1 VDRKKLDEILDELT
15 VNDVLLM
22 IEIAVEWLERAR
34 RIQQRLRRAT
44 SLLGVSGYTSREEMI
59 YQMIAPMLQEE
70 MRRKMGY
77 TAVAGAVAETTE
89 EREVDVESYSKLKSM
104 LEKVK
109 KEISGEVKK
118 ETSQV
123 NSKQS

>member
-1 VDRKKLDEILDELT
+1 LSTNRRRLDEILDQLT

-22 IEIAVEWLERAR
+22 VEIAVEWLERTR

-44 SLLGVSGYTSREEMI
+44 SLLGVSGYASREEMI
-59 YQMIAPMLQEE
+59 YQMVAPMLQEE
-70 MRRKMGY
+70 LKRRMGY
-77 TAVAGAVAETTE
+77 TATGEAVE
-89 EREVDVESYSKLKSM
+89 EKEIDEESYAKLKSM

-109 KEISGEVKK
+109 KDIGGEEKK

-123 NSKQS
+123 SQG

>member
-1 VDRKKLDEILDELT
+1 LSTSRRRLDEILDQLT

-22 IEIAVEWLERAR
+22 VEIAVEWLERTR

-44 SLLGVSGYTSREEMI
+44 SLLGVSGYASREEMI
-59 YQMIAPMLQEE
+59 YQMVAPMLQEE
-70 MRRKMGY
+70 LKRRMGY
-77 TAVAGAVAETTE
+77 TATGEAVE
-89 EREVDVESYSKLKSM
+89 EKEIDEESYAKLKSM

-109 KEISGEVKK
+109 KDIGGEEKK

-123 NSKQS
+123 SQG

>member
-1 VDRKKLDEILDELT
+1 LSTNRRRLDEILDKLT

-22 IEIAVEWLERAR
+22 VEIAVEWLERTR

-44 SLLGVSGYTSREEMI
+44 SLLGVSGYASREEMI
-59 YQMIAPMLQEE
+59 YQMVAPMIQEE
-70 MRRKMGY
+70 MRRRMGY
-77 TAVAGAVAETTE
+77 TATAETAE
-89 EREVDVESYSKLKSM
+89 EIEVDEESYAKLKSI
-104 LEKVK
+104 LERIK
-109 KEISGEVKK
+109 KETSGEGEK

>member
-1 VDRKKLDEILDELT
+1 VDKKKLDEILDELT

-22 IEIAVEWLERAR
+22 IEIAVEWLERTR

-59 YQMIAPMLQEE
+59 YQMVAPMLQEE
-70 MRRKMGY
+70 LRRRMGY
-77 TAVAGAVAETTE
+77 TAVAETVE
-89 EREVDVESYSKLKSM
+89 EREVDLESYSKLKSM

-109 KEISGEVKK
+109 KEVGGEEKK
-118 ETSQV
+118 ESSQV

>member
-1 VDRKKLDEILDELT
+1 VDKKKLDEILDELT

-22 IEIAVEWLERAR
+22 IEIAVEWLERTR

-70 MRRKMGY
+70 VRRRMGY
-77 TAVAGAVAETTE
+77 TAVAETVE
-89 EREVDVESYSKLKSM
+89 EREVDLESYSKLKSM

-109 KEISGEVKK
+109 KEVGGEEKK
-118 ETSQV
+118 ESSQV